1 MYKLLIVD
9 NEHIVVDSLLHYFE
23 NHASDRLET
32 AGAYSAREAMEVM
45 EREKI
50 DILLTDIRMPG
61 MDGLQLQKEVS
72 RHWPWCRTL
81 FLTGFNE
88 FEYIQEAM
96 RGGGDDYLLKTEG
109 NEAVLR
115 AVFRVADA
123 LDHQIEV
130 DELIQKVQRQ
140 YEEALPL
147 LNHKLLCNLVEGR
160 ISVPEDLNDRF
171 RQQKIHLSAE
181 KIWPILVRLDASDEL
196 AGWDQDLLR
205 LSIAAIA
212 KEYLGAS
219 TGLEQIQMTSESLV
233 WLATFGDGWNEHRKQ
248 VYLQGVIEAVQQ
260 QCAAKLG
267 VHLSA
272 CMARETVSWN
282 DLPEC
287 AERLKHR
294 LNRSLRWDSDGQ
306 ILLNRLIIDAAVR
319 EVDDA
324 VGGNLRRRLDEID
337 RMAAY
342 LEGGNR
348 FAFEQGMNEILSA
361 VEQANERNR
370 TNVQIEAFHAISALL
385 VRQINRWQLH
395 DAVSHSF
402 SLSDLSFSGNWER
415 TADQLCRLADAV
427 FDVKGTAVSDAE
439 NGLIKRIN
447 WAVKSN
453 LGGDLSLNRLGDLEG
468 VSASY
473 LAKVYKS
480 ITGES
485 LKGYIS
491 RMRLEKAQDLLR
503 AGRLRNREVG
513 LAIGFGTEQ
522 SFNRFFKTM
531 CKMTPQ
537 EYKKSLE

>member
-32 AGAYSAREAMEVM
+32 VGAYSAREAMEVM
-45 EREKI
+45 EREKV

-61 MDGLQLQKEVS
+61 MDGLQLQKQVS

-160 ISVPEDLNDRF
+160 ISVPEDLRDRF
-171 RQQKIHLSAE
+171 QQQKILLSAE

-196 AGWDQDLLR
+196 AGWDQDLLWF
-205 LSIAAIA
+205 SIAAIA

-219 TGLEQIQMTSESLV
+219 TGLEQIQMASESLV
-233 WLATFGDGWNEHRKQ
+233 WLATFGDGWSEHRKQ

-272 CMARETVSWN
+272 CMARETVTWN
-282 DLPEC
+282 GLPEC
-287 AERLKHR
+287 VERLKHR

-306 ILLNRLIIDAAVR
+306 ILLNRLIIDAAVQK
-319 EVDDA
+319 VDDI

-337 RMAAY
+337 QMAAY

-348 FAFEQGMNEILSA
+348 FAFEQGMNEILGA
-361 VEQANERNR
+361 VEQADERVR
-370 TNVQIEAFHAISALL
+370 TNVQTEAFHAISALL

-402 SLSDLSFSGNWER
+402 SLSDLRYNGNWER

-427 FDVKGTAVSDAE
+427 FAAKGTAVSDAE
-439 NGLIKRIN
+439 NDLIKRIN

-453 LGGDLSLNRLGDLEG
+453 LGGDLSLIHLGDLEG

-473 LAKVYKS
+473 LAKVYKG

-537 EYKKSLE
+537 EYRKSLE

>member
-1 MYKLLIVD
+1 M
-9 NEHIVVDSLLHYFE
+9 
-23 NHASDRLET
+23 
-32 AGAYSAREAMEVM
+32 
-45 EREKI
+45 
-50 DILLTDIRMPG
+50 
-61 MDGLQLQKEVS
+61 
-72 RHWPWCRTL
+72 
-81 FLTGFNE
+81 
-88 FEYIQEAM
+88 
-96 RGGGDDYLLKTEG
+96 
-109 NEAVLR
+109 
-115 AVFRVADA
+115 
-123 LDHQIEV
+123 
-130 DELIQKVQRQ
+130 
-140 YEEALPL
+140 
-147 LNHKLLCNLVEGR
+147 
-160 ISVPEDLNDRF
+160 
-171 RQQKIHLSAE
+171 
-181 KIWPILVRLDASDEL
+181 
-196 AGWDQDLLR
+196 
-205 LSIAAIA
+205 
-212 KEYLGAS
+212 
-219 TGLEQIQMTSESLV
+219 
-233 WLATFGDGWNEHRKQ
+233 
-248 VYLQGVIEAVQQ
+248 
-260 QCAAKLG
+260 
-267 VHLSA
+267 
-272 CMARETVSWN
+272 
-282 DLPEC
+282 
-287 AERLKHR
+287 
-294 LNRSLRWDSDGQ
+294 
-306 ILLNRLIIDAAVR
+306 
-319 EVDDA
+319 
-324 VGGNLRRRLDEID
+324 GGNLRRRLDEID

-361 VEQANERNR
+361 VEQADERNR

-427 FDVKGTAVSDAE
+427 FDAKGTAVSDAE
-439 NGLIKRIN
+439 TGLIKRIN